1 MRATRCREEQNIL
14 WHGTNPNEIRVF
26 LAVTLLQSIV
36 GQKILYCIRLF
47 FNCMTGKRFERI
59 KQYLHFS
66 NNNDFDPNNPC
77 PKLNKIWDVYENLNN
92 KFKILI
98 TPEKLVTIDESLLLY
113 KGRLGWVQYIPL
125 KRARFG
131 IKTYLLCES
140 KTGYV
145 YSFIIYTGKGTAL
158 GIRRSSCILP
168 DSRDVDETTIEQ
180 GLLSYDGQ
188 FL

>member
-1 MRATRCREEQNIL
+1 
-14 WHGTNPNEIRVF
+14 
-26 LAVTLLQSIV
+26 
-36 GQKILYCIRLF
+36 
-47 FNCMTGKRFERI
+47 MTGKRFERI

-98 TPEKLVTIDESLLLY
+98 TPEKLVTLDESLLLY

-145 YSFIIYTGKGTAL
+145 YSFIIYTGKGTVLDQEFADL
-158 GIRRSSCILP
+158 PASSQIVVTLMKPLLNKGYCLTMDNFYNSPQLADLLIQNKTDVYGTLRV
-168 DSRDVDETTIEQ
+168 SRKEVPGE
-180 GLLSYDGQ
+180 LKNS
-188 FL
+188 